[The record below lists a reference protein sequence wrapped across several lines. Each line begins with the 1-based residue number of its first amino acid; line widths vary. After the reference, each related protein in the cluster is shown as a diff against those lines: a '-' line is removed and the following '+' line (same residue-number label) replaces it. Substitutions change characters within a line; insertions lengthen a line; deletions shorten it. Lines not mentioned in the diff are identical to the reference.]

1 MWNCVFTSGLYLVS
15 DTRPSPETAL
25 RGEKVS
31 DTSWEVP
38 YAIAIKGD
46 EVSDTAALG
55 GEKVSDTSWEVHY
68 AIAIKGDEVS
78 DTT

>member
-1 MWNCVFTSGLYLVS
+1 M
-15 DTRPSPETAL
+15 
-25 RGEKVS
+25 S